1 LDVKT
6 PTPRRAR
13 GHKISRAGGAL
24 LWERTGTMGSAFV
37 GFLSDMSS
45 RQINH
50 LYQSPWACLSV
61 LRSLPSLAKHY
72 VMRLLYVDEG
82 IAREEMDAW
91 VRPGKEHRDRH
102 ARAMSALKRLRVLV
116 PAGDQEYVADG
127 KELVRLNRRFVKG
140 VRAQIETCFAPEG
153 DEVEATVAPDDA
165 MGGKRP
171 SPEKIEEFAKGRWE
185 ALLMTLT
192 GRDVEQF
199 SSKNPNPNERGGK
212 RRRGPGLDVAALF
225 RGAGLVA
232 EKSNKSGAWGITE
245 KGFRF
250 LLSTAREQIWTLLTE
265 YVRQY
270 VDVAGSMEEKVA
282 EVSIAGVHVDIGD
295 AVSDDDD
302 DDDDDDG
309 DGGGG
314 GDEKSAPGDR
324 TLVAPA
330 VIGFMLRLTFQAV
343 GQPYRVDDLPL
354 AQRAIAEDLAHLGLL
369 YLFAGPGKEG
379 YYVPTQ
385 LTAGLAGGGSE
396 NDPDNDD
403 GDAPGGDSP
412 RKAKDVADGD
422 ESLGG
427 DAGGHII
434 AETNFR
440 VYAYTFSD
448 VECEILRLFTRPDY
462 RLPNLYVGML
472 TREAVHEA
480 LDTGVAAEQIIKYI
494 KSHAHPN
501 ARKTTNGS
509 GIPPNV
515 ADQIMLWAME
525 RRRVR
530 SADCVLYCDFPTG
543 TDEYAAAVKAAS
555 DAGVLLWEDR
565 EQMKLAVAKSGHE
578 RMKEV
583 FKAMRMQ
590 GGSGMQGGGAAAGG
604 GLTVAMRRK

>member
-1 LDVKT
+1 MGRSVHEHHVSLSKEQADELALLAVCDESGVDVETLRTALKRLEEIC
-6 PTPRRAR
+6 PPLAKRRAR
-13 GHKISRAGGAL
+13 GEVKPAEMARLALDLPAVTNGMLGIKRLLPGANAAELCARQTSLFAKPGVDNAVAVVNALRAGLEGSGLDPSACDELIAAVPAVLVIDADDGGTIAGIVARAGAL
-24 LWERTGTMGSAFV
+24 RDA
-37 GFLSDMSS
+37 
-45 RQINH
+45 
-50 LYQSPWACLSV
+50 
-61 LRSLPSLAKHY
+61 LPSANLA
-72 VMRLLYVDEG
+72 
-82 IAREEMDAW
+82 
-91 VRPGKEHRDRH
+91 
-102 ARAMSALKRLRVLV
+102 
-116 PAGDQEYVADG
+116 
-127 KELVRLNRRFVKG
+127 EL
-140 VRAQIETCFAPEG
+140 C
-153 DEVEATVAPDDA
+153 
-165 MGGKRP
+165 GKRP
-171 SPEKIEEFAKGRWE
+171 EFLVTKDRGEYRLTYESEPRVGHAAGMPVGEKR
-185 ALLMTLT
+185 
-192 GRDVEQF
+192 
-199 SSKNPNPNERGGK
+199 
-212 RRRGPGLDVAALF
+212 
-225 RGAGLVA
+225 
-232 EKSNKSGAWGITE
+232 
-245 KGFRF
+245 
-250 LLSTAREQIWTLLTE
+250 
-265 YVRQY
+265 
-270 VDVAGSMEEKVA
+270 
-282 EVSIAGVHVDIGD
+282 
-295 AVSDDDD
+295 
-302 DDDDDDG
+302 
-309 DGGGG
+309 

-590 GGSGMQGGGAAAGG
+590 GGSGMQGGGAALGG

>member
-1 LDVKT
+1 MDVKI
-6 PTPRRAR
+6 RRLAR
-13 GHKISRAGGAL
+13 GETRDSRAGGSHD
-24 LWERTGTMGSAFV
+24 WERTGTMGSAFV

-61 LRSLPSLAKHY
+61 LRSLPSLAKSY
-72 VMRLLYVDEG
+72 VIRLLYVDEG
-82 IAREEMDAW
+82 IAREEIDAW

-102 ARAMSALKRLRVLV
+102 ARSMLALKRLRVLV

-153 DEVEATVAPDDA
+153 DEVEATVAPDDT

-171 SPEKIEEFAKGRWE
+171 KPEKIEEFAKGRWE

-192 GRDVEQF
+192 GRDVKEF
-199 SSKNPNPNERGGK
+199 SLNPEKAKGK

-232 EKSNKSGAWGITE
+232 EKSTTQKSADKPKWGITE
-245 KGFRF
+245 RGFRF

-270 VDVAGSMEEKVA
+270 VDVAGAIDEKVA
-282 EVSIAGVHVDIGD
+282 EVSIAGVHRDIGD
-295 AVSDDDD
+295 DDSDDG
-302 DDDDDDG
+302 DDDDG
-309 DGGGG
+309 DHR
-314 GDEKSAPGDR
+314 D
-324 TLVAPA
+324 LVAPA
-330 VIGFMLRLTFQAV
+330 VIGFMLRLTFQTV
-343 GQPYRVDDLPL
+343 GQPYRVDDLPG

-369 YLFAGPGKEG
+369 YLFRAGPEKEE

-385 LTAGLAGGGSE
+385 LTAGLAGGGGE
-396 NDPDNDD
+396 NDPDDDDATGKPDGKPRNDENGAD
-403 GDAPGGDSP
+403 ETIGGDP
-412 RKAKDVADGD
+412 
-422 ESLGG
+422 
-427 DAGGHII
+427 GGHII

-472 TREAVHEA
+472 TREAVHDA
-480 LDTGVAAEQIIKYI
+480 LDTGVAAEQIIRYI

-501 ARKTTNGS
+501 ARKTTNGA
-509 GIPPNV
+509 GIPGNV

-583 FKAMRMQ
+583 FKAMRT
-590 GGSGMQGGGAAAGG
+590 QGGGGLGGGDVAAGG

>member
-1 LDVKT
+1 MDVKT
-6 PTPRRAR
+6 PTPSRERKPEILARAAR
-13 GHKISRAGGAL
+13 TIWKG
-24 LWERTGTMGSAFV
+24 TGTMGSAFV

-102 ARAMSALKRLRVLV
+102 ARSMLALKRLRVLV

-199 SSKNPNPNERGGK
+199 SLNPNPNEGRGGK
-212 RRRGPGLDVAALF
+212 RRKGPGLDVAALF

-232 EKSNKSGAWGITE
+232 EKSNKSNGWGITE

-282 EVSIAGVHVDIGD
+282 EVSIAGVHRDIGD
-295 AVSDDDD
+295 AVSDDDSY
-302 DDDDDDG
+302 DDDG
-309 DGGGG
+309 DDEGDDGDDGDGG

-385 LTAGLAGGGSE
+385 LTAGLAGGGGPRTTRTTTTTRRAE
-396 NDPDNDD
+396 LTAQGEGRRGWRRVPRRR
-403 GDAPGGDSP
+403 PGGTSSP
-412 RKAKDVADGD
+412 RP
-422 ESLGG
+422 
-427 DAGGHII
+427 
-434 AETNFR
+434 
-440 VYAYTFSD
+440 TFA
-448 VECEILRLFTRPDY
+448 CTR
-462 RLPNLYVGML
+462 
-472 TREAVHEA
+472 T
-480 LDTGVAAEQIIKYI
+480 
-494 KSHAHPN
+494 
-501 ARKTTNGS
+501 
-509 GIPPNV
+509 
-515 ADQIMLWAME
+515 
-525 RRRVR
+525 R
-530 SADCVLYCDFPTG
+530 SATSSARFCDSSPGRTTG
-543 TDEYAAAVKAAS
+543 CRTCTWVC
-555 DAGVLLWEDR
+555 
-565 EQMKLAVAKSGHE
+565 
-578 RMKEV
+578 
-583 FKAMRMQ
+583 
-590 GGSGMQGGGAAAGG
+590 
-604 GLTVAMRRK
+604 

>member
-1 LDVKT
+1 MDVKT

-82 IAREEMDAW
+82 VAREEMDAW

-199 SSKNPNPNERGGK
+199 SSWNPNPNERGGK

-295 AVSDDDD
+295 AVSD
-302 DDDDDDG
+302 
-309 DGGGG
+309 
-314 GDEKSAPGDR
+314 E
-324 TLVAPA
+324 
-330 VIGFMLRLTFQAV
+330 
-343 GQPYRVDDLPL
+343 LP
-354 AQRAIAEDLAHLGLL
+354 
-369 YLFAGPGKEG
+369 
-379 YYVPTQ
+379 
-385 LTAGLAGGGSE
+385 
-396 NDPDNDD
+396 
-403 GDAPGGDSP
+403 
-412 RKAKDVADGD
+412 
-422 ESLGG
+422 
-427 DAGGHII
+427 
-434 AETNFR
+434 
-440 VYAYTFSD
+440 
-448 VECEILRLFTRPDY
+448 
-462 RLPNLYVGML
+462 
-472 TREAVHEA
+472 
-480 LDTGVAAEQIIKYI
+480 
-494 KSHAHPN
+494 SH
-501 ARKTTNGS
+501 
-509 GIPPNV
+509 
-515 ADQIMLWAME
+515 
-525 RRRVR
+525 
-530 SADCVLYCDFPTG
+530 
-543 TDEYAAAVKAAS
+543 
-555 DAGVLLWEDR
+555 
-565 EQMKLAVAKSGHE
+565 
-578 RMKEV
+578 
-583 FKAMRMQ
+583 
-590 GGSGMQGGGAAAGG
+590 
-604 GLTVAMRRK
+604 

>member
-1 LDVKT
+1 
-6 PTPRRAR
+6 
-13 GHKISRAGGAL
+13 
-24 LWERTGTMGSAFV
+24 
-37 GFLSDMSS
+37 
-45 RQINH
+45 
-50 LYQSPWACLSV
+50 
-61 LRSLPSLAKHY
+61 
-72 VMRLLYVDEG
+72 
-82 IAREEMDAW
+82 
-91 VRPGKEHRDRH
+91 
-102 ARAMSALKRLRVLV
+102 
-116 PAGDQEYVADG
+116 
-127 KELVRLNRRFVKG
+127 
-140 VRAQIETCFAPEG
+140 
-153 DEVEATVAPDDA
+153 
-165 MGGKRP
+165 
-171 SPEKIEEFAKGRWE
+171 
-185 ALLMTLT
+185 
-192 GRDVEQF
+192 
-199 SSKNPNPNERGGK
+199 
-212 RRRGPGLDVAALF
+212 
-225 RGAGLVA
+225 
-232 EKSNKSGAWGITE
+232 
-245 KGFRF
+245 
-250 LLSTAREQIWTLLTE
+250 
-265 YVRQY
+265 
-270 VDVAGSMEEKVA
+270 
-282 EVSIAGVHVDIGD
+282 
-295 AVSDDDD
+295 
-302 DDDDDDG
+302 
-309 DGGGG
+309 
-314 GDEKSAPGDR
+314 
-324 TLVAPA
+324 
-330 VIGFMLRLTFQAV
+330 MLRLTFQAV
-343 GQPYRVDDLPL
+343 GQPYRVDDLPPP
-354 AQRAIAEDLAHLGLL
+354 QRAIAEDLAHLGLL

-604 GLTVAMRRK
+604 GLTVAMRRKWASRRDGCRLRRV

>member
-1 LDVKT
+1 
-6 PTPRRAR
+6 
-13 GHKISRAGGAL
+13 
-24 LWERTGTMGSAFV
+24 MGSAFV

-102 ARAMSALKRLRVLV
+102 ARSMLALKRLRVLV

-192 GRDVEQF
+192 GRD
-199 SSKNPNPNERGGK
+199 
-212 RRRGPGLDVAALF
+212 RRKGPGLDVAALF

-232 EKSNKSGAWGITE
+232 EKSNKSNGWGITE

-270 VDVAGSMEEKVA
+270 
-282 EVSIAGVHVDIGD
+282 
-295 AVSDDDD
+295 
-302 DDDDDDG
+302 
-309 DGGGG
+309 
-314 GDEKSAPGDR
+314 SAPGDR

-343 GQPYRVDDLPL
+343 GQPYRVDDLPS

-385 LTAGLAGGGSE
+385 LTAG
-396 NDPDNDD
+396 
-403 GDAPGGDSP
+403 
-412 RKAKDVADGD
+412 KDVADGD
-422 ESLGG
+422 ASLGG
-427 DAGGHII
+427 DPGGHII

-530 SADCVLYCDFPTG
+530 SAECVLYCDFPTG

-555 DAGVLLWEDR
+555 DAGVLLWENR

-578 RMKEV
+578 RM
-583 FKAMRMQ
+583 
-590 GGSGMQGGGAAAGG
+590 
-604 GLTVAMRRK
+604 

>member
-1 LDVKT
+1 MCIRD
-6 PTPRRAR
+6 R
-13 GHKISRAGGAL
+13 
-24 LWERTGTMGSAFV
+24 
-37 GFLSDMSS
+37 
-45 RQINH
+45 
-50 LYQSPWACLSV
+50 
-61 LRSLPSLAKHY
+61 
-72 VMRLLYVDEG
+72 
-82 IAREEMDAW
+82 EMDAG

-102 ARAMSALKRLRVLV
+102 ARSMLALKRLRVLV

-192 GRDVEQF
+192 GRDVKEF
-199 SSKNPNPNERGGK
+199 SLNPNPNEGRGGK
-212 RRRGPGLDVAALF
+212 RRKGPGLDVAALF

-282 EVSIAGVHVDIGD
+282 EVSIAGVHRDIGD
-295 AVSDDDD
+295 AVSDDDSYD
-302 DDDDDDG
+302 DD
-309 DGGGG
+309 
-314 GDEKSAPGDR
+314 GDR

-343 GQPYRVDDLPL
+343 GQPYRVDDLPS

-590 GGSGMQGGGAAAGG
+590 GGLGMQGGGAAAGG

>member
-1 LDVKT
+1 
-6 PTPRRAR
+6 
-13 GHKISRAGGAL
+13 
-24 LWERTGTMGSAFV
+24 MGSAFV

-102 ARAMSALKRLRVLV
+102 ARSMLALKRLRVLV

-192 GRDVEQF
+192 GRDVKEF
-199 SSKNPNPNERGGK
+199 SLNPNPNEGRGGK
-212 RRRGPGLDVAALF
+212 RRKGPGLDVAALF

-232 EKSNKSGAWGITE
+232 EKSNKSNGWGITE

-282 EVSIAGVHVDIGD
+282 EVSIAGVHRDIGD
-295 AVSDDDD
+295 AVSDDDSY
-302 DDDDDDG
+302 DDDG
-309 DGGGG
+309 DDDGDDGDDGDGG

-343 GQPYRVDDLPL
+343 GQPYRVDDLPS

-385 LTAGLAGGGSE
+385 LTAGLAGGGGAE
-396 NDPDNDD
+396 NNPDDD
-403 GDAPGGDSP
+403 DNTAGDGKP
-412 RKAKDVADGD
+412 REGKDVADGD
-422 ESLGG
+422 ASLGG
-427 DAGGHII
+427 DPGGHII

-530 SADCVLYCDFPTG
+530 SAECVLYCDFPTG

-590 GGSGMQGGGAAAGG
+590 GGLGMQGGGAAAGG